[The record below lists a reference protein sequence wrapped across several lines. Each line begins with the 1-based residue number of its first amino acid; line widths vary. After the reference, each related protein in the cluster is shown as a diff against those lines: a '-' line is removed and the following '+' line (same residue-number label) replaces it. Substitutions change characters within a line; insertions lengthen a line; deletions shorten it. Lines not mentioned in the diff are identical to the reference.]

1 MFGAGFTAELQ
12 NFKTLNIHRQ
22 RGHTSKEFDGKGH
35 AVQMAAWTSFLRG
48 ERPHPIPFEAVRRSM
63 LLTFAAVEAI
73 QTGHSID
80 IED

>member
-1 MFGAGFTAELQ
+1 
-12 NFKTLNIHRQ
+12 
-22 RGHTSKEFDGKGH
+22 
-35 AVQMAAWTSFLRG
+35 MAAWTAFLRG
-48 ERPHPIPFEAVRRSM
+48 ERPHPVSFDEVRRSM